1 MEIETL
7 AAWGELIGGVAGVF
21 AALGVIATLFYFARQ
36 ISQSVQ
42 VAKASQNQILMASW
56 RQFNTGIS
64 TNPELAGLLATL
76 EQPSRD
82 LSSAESV
89 QARHL
94 SYQFMNL
101 CSSAHIAHA
110 HGQINAEELQSHKDG
125 FEAILD
131 YYPGLLP
138 FAVDVLEHVPNLREF
153 DVFASVK
160 RYAQAS
166 V

>member
-21 AALGVIATLFYFARQ
+21 AALGVIATLFYFGRQ

-56 RQFNTGIS
+56 ERFNSLVS
-64 TNPELAGLLATL
+64 TSPELADLLVNL
-76 EQPSRD
+76 HENKEVSPR
-82 LSSAESV
+82 ESV

-94 SYQFMNL
+94 TYQLMNL
-101 CSSAHIAHA
+101 CSSAHYAHA
-110 HGQINAEELQSHKDG
+110 HGQIDAEELQSHKDG
-125 FEAILD
+125 FEAVLN
-131 YYPGLLP
+131 YYPGLMP
-138 FAVDVLEHVPNLREF
+138 FALDVLEAIPNLSEF
-153 DVFASVK
+153 DVFASIQH
-160 RYAQAS
+160 YAAAS